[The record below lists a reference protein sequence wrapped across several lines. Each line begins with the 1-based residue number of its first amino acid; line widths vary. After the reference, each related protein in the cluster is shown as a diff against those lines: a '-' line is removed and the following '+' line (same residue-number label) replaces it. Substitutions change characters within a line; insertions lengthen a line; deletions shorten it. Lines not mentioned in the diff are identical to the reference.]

1 MAEELLMNSTSNSDD
16 LDSRT
21 LAGGSDDD
29 TVVQV
34 EGFNL
39 EQWVAGVRPIRRTV
53 TLYSRLDLMGE
64 RDELGAALEDA
75 RAAGDN
81 DAIGALHEQIDEL
94 TEQILGSRMFV
105 TIEGVTASRFKEIV
119 AEAKDLGLDSTDVF
133 LYQIAAQIVEPKG
146 LDWETFKRL
155 DDMLPTQTSK
165 VAQAWTAINNEVPQ
179 VGVTAPF

>member
-1 MAEELLMNSTSNSDD
+1 MADELLNAAGEVEA
-16 LDSRT
+16 DSGLT
-21 LAGGSDDD
+21 LAGGDDEA
-29 TVVQV
+29 VVQV

-53 TLYSRLDLMGE
+53 IMYSRLDLMGE

-75 RAAGDN
+75 RAVGDN
-81 DAIGALHEQIDEL
+81 DAIGRLHEQIDEL
-94 TEQILGSRMFV
+94 TEEILASRMFV
-105 TIEGVTASRFKEIV
+105 TLEGVTSSRFKEIV